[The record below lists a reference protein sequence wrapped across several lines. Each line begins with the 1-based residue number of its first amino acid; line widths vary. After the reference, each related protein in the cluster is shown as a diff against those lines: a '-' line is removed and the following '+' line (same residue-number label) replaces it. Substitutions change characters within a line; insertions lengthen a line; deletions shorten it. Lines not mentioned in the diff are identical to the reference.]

1 MSGRIL
7 VVDPDAERRSDVGR
21 ILAAAY
27 FSVIEAEDAA
37 AAAPPF
43 DLVICAGAAPRRDL
57 KPVLAL
63 TAPGGPAPAALLA
76 EGVEDCLPWPVDPA
90 ILLARARNLIR
101 TRILSDELALRQ
113 TTARDLGLEPGEQGE
128 PPRAPRLLVIGAEG
142 GAIARTLKAFP
153 EAELSF
159 AETGFA
165 AMSLA
170 ERIRP
175 DLVIVAERPRPAGA
189 TGFAEAEGAA
199 GVISALRSRPA
210 ARNAAI
216 VHLSRPALD
225 GSSKAAIREVVSA
238 FEAGASDSVAI
249 DADPA
254 ELIARLAARLRAKRG
269 DDALRAWLDGGLR
282 LAAVDTMTGLHNR
295 RYFDLHA
302 ERLYDRARASG
313 APLSALVFDIDRF
326 KTINDR
332 HGHGAGDAALRAF
345 AARLRE
351 GVRGADLVARIGGE
365 EFAVIL
371 RNASAADAAA
381 AAERV
386 RAAIAAAPVAL
397 TGEETAAI
405 TVSAGVSSLRP
416 EDDSAAG
423 MMARADAAL
432 SAAKQGGR
440 NRVRVAAGLSA
451 AVSPSS

>member
-7 VVDPDAERRSDVGR
+7 VIDPDAERRREIGR
-21 ILAAAY
+21 ILGAAY
-27 FSVIEAEDAA
+27 FHVVEAAPDEAP
-37 AAAPPF
+37 APPF
-43 DLVICAGAAPRRDL
+43 DLVVCAGAAPERAA

-63 TAPGGPAPAALLA
+63 TVSGGPDPAALLNGGA
-76 EGVEDCLPWPVDPA
+76 DDCLLWPSDPA

-113 TTARDLGLEPGEQGE
+113 ATARDLGLEPGEQE
-128 PPRAPRLLVIGAEG
+128 APARAARILVIGDNAESPL
-142 GAIARTLKAFP
+142 ARALGAFP
-153 EAELSF
+153 EAGIFF

-165 AMSLA
+165 AMRA
-170 ERIRP
+170 VERARP
-175 DLVIVAERPRPAGA
+175 DLVIVAERRPPAGA
-189 TGFAEAEGAA
+189 AGFEEAEGAA
-199 GVISALRSRPA
+199 GVISALRARPA

-216 VHLSRPALD
+216 VHLSRPARS
-225 GSSKAAIREVVSA
+225 GAPKAAIRQVVSA
-238 FEAGASDSVAI
+238 FEAGASDSVAA

-254 ELIARLAARLRAKRG
+254 ELAARLAARLRAKLG

-282 LAAVDTMTGLHNR
+282 LAAVDTLTGLHNR

-302 ERLYDRARASG
+302 ARLYDKARASG
-313 APLSALVFDIDRF
+313 ARLSALVFDIDRF

-345 AARLRE
+345 AERLRE

-371 RNASAADAAA
+371 QNASAAEAAA

-397 TGEETAAI
+397 ADEEMALI

-416 EDDSAAG
+416 EDDSPAG

-440 NRVRVAAGLSA
+440 NRVRIDAA
-451 AVSPSS
+451 